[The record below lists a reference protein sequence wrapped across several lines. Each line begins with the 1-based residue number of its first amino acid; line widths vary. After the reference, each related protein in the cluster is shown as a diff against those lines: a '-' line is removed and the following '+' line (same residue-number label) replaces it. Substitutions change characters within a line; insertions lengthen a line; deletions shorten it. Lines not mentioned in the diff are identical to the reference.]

1 MNPNPNPF
9 EVFRGYKQAES
20 ESICESKSES
30 IRGFRKVQE
39 QRIRIR
45 IHYSE
50 SIRGFREVQEKANPN
65 PNHNLKNILQL
76 LSLMVVYLGKKFS
89 ACVRFGQ

>member
-20 ESICESKSES
+20 ESIFESKSES
-30 IRGFRKVQE
+30 IRGFREVQE

-50 SIRGFREVQEKANPN
+50 SIRGFRLLQEKVNPN
-65 PNHNLKNILQL
+65 PNPAVRIRGML
-76 LSLMVVYLGKKFS
+76 LEF
-89 ACVRFGQ
+89 

>member
-20 ESICESKSES
+20 ESIFESKTES
-30 IRGFRKVQE
+30 IGGFREVQE

-50 SIRGFREVQEKANPN
+50 SIRGFRLLQEKAKPNPN
-65 PNHNLKNILQL
+65 PRNLKNILKL
-76 LSLMVVYLGKKFS
+76 MSLTISCIGGVFK
-89 ACVRFGQ
+89 